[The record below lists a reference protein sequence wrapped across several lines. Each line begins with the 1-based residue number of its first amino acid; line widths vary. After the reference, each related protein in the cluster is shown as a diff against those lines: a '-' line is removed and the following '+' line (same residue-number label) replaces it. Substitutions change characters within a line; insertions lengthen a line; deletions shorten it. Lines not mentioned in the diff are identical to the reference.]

1 MDLVDELFEKQELL
15 FNRLSQF
22 IHLLMDTDIGMF

>member
-1 MDLVDELFEKQELL
+1 MDLVDELCEKQELL

-22 IHLLMDTDIGMF
+22 IHILMDTGTGMF